1 MGCEKAVAAFPGT
14 PAIALPRSECARY
27 RWLSV
32 TTAPSCVDLAQLISL
47 GTDQLAQIFVDER
60 HEVGREFVCGA
71 SAEAR

>member
-1 MGCEKAVAAFPGT
+1 MRQIPVVVRHDRAES
-14 PAIALPRSECARY
+14 R
-27 RWLSV
+27 
-32 TTAPSCVDLAQLISL
+32 VDLAQLISL